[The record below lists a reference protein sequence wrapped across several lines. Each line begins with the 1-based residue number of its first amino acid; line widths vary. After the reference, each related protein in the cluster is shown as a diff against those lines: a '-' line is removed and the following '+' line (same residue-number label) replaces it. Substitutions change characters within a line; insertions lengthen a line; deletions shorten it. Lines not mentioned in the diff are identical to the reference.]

1 MRIVVPFLIFESM
14 FGRIEE
20 IIEKAKNLNE
30 VDAWFQVIDREMQ
43 WEIIRLN
50 TIDQLFNEGLK
61 SDGSRLPDYSETS
74 VQLYGKPDGHIRLK
88 ETGEFYR
95 SFVVK
100 VDPKGAEIIAD
111 TQKGTVDN
119 DDLAVRYGLNILGLT
134 DENQNVIADALTNK
148 YVEYLEN
155 ELLL

>member
-1 MRIVVPFLIFESM
+1 M
-14 FGRIEE
+14 FGVIED
-20 IIEKAKNLNE
+20 IIEKAIKLNE
-30 VDAWFQVIDREMQ
+30 NEAWFQVIDREMQ

-61 SDGSRLPDYSETS
+61 ADGSSLPDYSETS

-100 VDPKGAEIIAD
+100 VDPKGMEIIAD
-111 TQKGTVDN
+111 TQKGTVKN
-119 DDLAVRYGLNILGLT
+119 DDLAVRYGIDILGLT
-134 DENQNVIADALTNK
+134 EENQNIIVDALTNK

>member
-1 MRIVVPFLIFESM
+1 M
-14 FGRIEE
+14 FGKIED
-20 IIEKAKNLNE
+20 IIDKALLLDE
-30 VDAWFQVIDREMQ
+30 TTAWFQVIDREMQ

-50 TIDQLFNEGLK
+50 TIDQLFDQGLK
-61 SDGSRLPDYSETS
+61 SDGSYLPDYSKTS
-74 VQLYGKPDGHIRLK
+74 VELYGKPDGHIRLK
-88 ETGEFYR
+88 DTGEFYR